1 MHAIPIIPCI
11 CATLCMCG
19 GGGMCGCVCKS
30 VALIS
35 VGERERVESK
45 PTPHHTP
52 CIHIHV
58 QMIQQNLRENDR
70 TIYQEFERI
79 RSTIDKIQILRLQEE
94 KKCKE
99 ERLFD
104 EYFGSLFTKEK
115 EMNHKIA
122 ERHPSLHV
130 PEFDTERSY
139 SQTLV

>member
-1 MHAIPIIPCI
+1 MHTHPCI
-11 CATLCMCG
+11 
-19 GGGMCGCVCKS
+19 
-30 VALIS
+30 
-35 VGERERVESK
+35 
-45 PTPHHTP
+45 
-52 CIHIHV
+52 
-58 QMIQQNLRENDR
+58 IQQNLRESDR

-79 RSTIDKIQILRLQEE
+79 RSTIDEIQILRLQEE
-94 KKCKE
+94 KKCME

-130 PEFDTERSY
+130 PEFDAEGSY